1 MLSSLAADLSQRARG
16 QQDLKREEE
25 GRERE
30 EEGEKASP
38 ASVGGRIYS
47 RKKMFWVSE
56 ARPFATQ

>member
-1 MLSSLAADLSQRARG
+1 MSIPILSSLAADLSQRARG

-38 ASVGGRIYS
+38 VSVGGRIYLE
-47 RKKMFWVSE
+47 VH
-56 ARPFATQ
+56 T

>member
-1 MLSSLAADLSQRARG
+1 MVFIYWGRMSIPILSSLAADLSQRARG

-38 ASVGGRIYS
+38 VGVGGRIYLQ
-47 RKKMFWVSE
+47 VH
-56 ARPFATQ
+56 T